1 MSKRGSSNRHV
12 PVVVGLVV
20 FMAAGLFGVTAA
32 APAVVRAAPGDVG
45 LPGPSF
51 AGSGADPTGTKPE
64 SKVWFNDGF
73 WWASMYNSS
82 ASAFTIHRLS
92 GTTWTNTGAVIDAR
106 ENTHSDALWDQ
117 AAGKLYIASHVYTT
131 SPSNGNNA
139 LLYRY
144 SYNAGADTYAL
155 DGGFPQ
161 TINTWSSETLVID
174 KDSTGQLWA
183 TWTRGG
189 SVRVNRTT
197 VGDQTWGTEFVPAVT
212 NPTTASDDISTI
224 VAFGGNKIGLLWSRQ
239 NGSPDEFRFSIHDDS
254 ATDTTWGA
262 SESVYPGNNFA
273 DDHLNLKA
281 DPAGNLFAVVK
292 TSLGSGQPNLVVLR
306 RSSGGTWTDATYSTG
321 SGTMTRGIL
330 AIDTTNNLLRVFATA
345 PESNGTIYEKT
356 SPLSSLSFVGG
367 LGTQFIRD
375 NSDPN
380 LNNATTTKQTVN
392 ASTGL
397 LVLAGHEILN
407 EYWFNVNP
415 LTGGGGPTPTPP
427 TPTPPTPPPGGTTL
441 TFNPTADA
449 QVRSTSPTAN
459 YGTVNALTTREDANP
474 ANVTWRD
481 YLQFN
486 VAGLTGPVAAVKL
499 RLFVTDVSTNSQNVF
514 TSPTGWGETTIN
526 WNNKPTMGTT
536 ILGGVTAP
544 TLNTYIEIPLPVS
557 AVTGNGAVAFGLQSS
572 GTASAIF
579 NSKEAASNRPE
590 LVVTQVAG
598 NQAPTASPVSKSTPH
613 DIAATVNLAGTDA
626 ETCELTFAL
635 GTPPTHGSLGSIA
648 GAACAAGSPNSDGA
662 TVQYTPTAG
671 YSGPDSFTY
680 TVSDGTNP
688 PVSATVTMTVTNA
701 APTATGSSQTT
712 PEDTLKTI
720 SLAGADAD
728 DCNLTFVV
736 GTGPA
741 HGSLGTLTNPVGC
754 SGTGPFSDTASV
766 DYTPTTGY
774 NGPDSF
780 TFTVSDG
787 VTTSAPAT
795 VNITV
800 GTPPNQAPTASPVSK
815 STPHDVATS
824 VTLAGTDL
832 ETCNLT
838 FAQGTG
844 PTNGSLG
851 SITPV
856 ACTGSGPFADTA
868 TVVYTPDAGYS
879 GPDSFTYT
887 VSDGTNPP
895 VSATVSITV
904 TNAGPTANGSSQATS
919 QGTPVTFNLVGTD
932 PDDCQL
938 TFNAPS
944 TTSKGTLSATGA
956 LACTPGSP
964 NTDRASITYTP
975 NAGQSGADSF
985 TFTVS
990 DGVTTSAAAT
1000 VNLTIA
1006 PSGGTPT
1013 TFTPMADASVKSD
1026 SPNNNYGTDA
1036 RLRTRAAA
1044 VDTPTIW
1051 RPYVRFNVT
1060 GTGTVTGVKLR
1071 LWVDTA
1077 SPDGG
1082 AVYKTTD
1089 SAWTDTS
1096 LTWTTAQALT
1106 LGPVLAQVGPTTGKA
1121 GTWVEVDLGAGAV
1134 TANGTYTYAIQT
1146 TTSSS
1151 GYYSS
1156 KEGTHAAELVVTRA
1170 P

>member
-1 MSKRGSSNRHV
+1 MPR
-12 PVVVGLVV
+12 
-20 FMAAGLFGVTAA
+20 
-32 APAVVRAAPGDVG
+32 
-45 LPGPSF
+45 
-51 AGSGADPTGTKPE
+51 
-64 SKVWFNDGF
+64 
-73 WWASMYNSS
+73 
-82 ASAFTIHRLS
+82 I
-92 GTTWTNTGAVIDAR
+92 
-106 ENTHSDALWDQ
+106 
-117 AAGKLYIASHVYTT
+117 
-131 SPSNGNNA
+131 
-139 LLYRY
+139 
-144 SYNAGADTYAL
+144 
-155 DGGFPQ
+155 
-161 TINTWSSETLVID
+161 
-174 KDSTGQLWA
+174 
-183 TWTRGG
+183 
-189 SVRVNRTT
+189 
-197 VGDQTWGTEFVPAVT
+197 
-212 NPTTASDDISTI
+212 
-224 VAFGGNKIGLLWSRQ
+224 
-239 NGSPDEFRFSIHDDS
+239 
-254 ATDTTWGA
+254 
-262 SESVYPGNNFA
+262 
-273 DDHLNLKA
+273 
-281 DPAGNLFAVVK
+281 
-292 TSLGSGQPNLVVLR
+292 
-306 RSSGGTWTDATYSTG
+306 STG

-330 AIDTTNNLLRVFATA
+330 AVDTTNNLLRVFATA

-356 SPLSSLSFVGG
+356 SPLSSLSFAGG

-375 NSDPN
+375 DSDNN

-449 QVRSTSPTAN
+449 QVRSTSPTNN
-459 YGTVNALTTREDANP
+459 YGTINALTTREDPVP

-486 VAGLTGPVAAVKL
+486 VTGLTGPVAAVKL
-499 RLFVTDVSTNSQNVF
+499 RLFVTDVSTNTQNVF

-557 AVTGNGAVAFGLQSS
+557 AITGNGAVAFGLQSS

-579 NSKEAASNRPE
+579 NSKEAAANRPE

-598 NQAPTASPVSKSTPH
+598 NQAPTASPVSKSTAH
-613 DIAATVNLAGTDA
+613 DVAATVDLAGTDA
-626 ETCELTFAL
+626 ETCNLVF
-635 GTPPTHGSLGSIA
+635 
-648 GAACAAGSPNSDGA
+648 AAGTAPAHGTLGAITNPAGCTGSGPFSDAA
-662 TVQYTPTAG
+662 TVVYTPTAG

-712 PEDTLKTI
+712 PENTLKTI

-728 DCNLTFVV
+728 DCNLTFAV

-741 HGSLGTLTNPVGC
+741 HGSLGTLSNPAGC

-795 VNITV
+795 VTITV

-815 STPHDVATS
+815 STPHDVATT

-844 PTNGSLG
+844 PSNGSLG

-868 TVVYTPDAGYS
+868 TVVYTPNAGYS

-887 VSDGTNPP
+887 VNDGTNPP

-904 TNAGPTANGSSQATS
+904 TNAGPTANGSSQATA

-956 LACTPGSP
+956 LACTAGSP

-1000 VNLTIA
+1000 VNITIA

-1026 SPNNNYGTDA
+1026 SVNNNYGTDA

-1044 VDTPTIW
+1044 PATPTIW
-1051 RPYVRFNVT
+1051 RPYIRFNVT

-1082 AVYKTTD
+1082 AVHQTTD
-1089 SAWTDTS
+1089 GAWTDTS

-1106 LGPVLAQVGPTTGKA
+1106 LGPVLGQVGATTGKA

-1134 TANGTYTYAIQT
+1134 TGNGTYTFAIQT

-1151 GYYSS
+1151 GYFSS
-1156 KEGTHAAELVVTRA
+1156 KEGTNAPELVVTRA